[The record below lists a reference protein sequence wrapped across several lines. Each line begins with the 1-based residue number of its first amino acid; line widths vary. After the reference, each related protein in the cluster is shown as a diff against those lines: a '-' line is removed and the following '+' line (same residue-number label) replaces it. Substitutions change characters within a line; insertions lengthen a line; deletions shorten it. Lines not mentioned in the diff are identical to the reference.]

1 MEIYCKINDFIG
13 PKHRQR
19 FLCELRVPGFDY
31 VGAGNSTSKKDA
43 QGNAAKDYV
52 NYLVRSGHVNADDV
66 PRDTANIQLQEPVVP
81 KIEFVEPV
89 KSVFQDGMGPN
100 DIGEAYRAYNE
111 YGQSNYTYIDR
122 IAEQKKVADAED
134 VDVNSGIHGNWT
146 IENAKSKLHQFMQ
159 TNKIN
164 ADYKYTTLGPDHTR
178 YGLSQCSC
186 LLLHWI
192 GLITAISRCHLKS
205 SVKNLFYE
213 DIQKIA

>member
-1 MEIYCKINDFIG
+1 M
-13 PKHRQR
+13 
-19 FLCELRVPGFDY
+19 
-31 VGAGNSTSKKDA
+31 GAGNSTSKKDA

-52 NYLVRSGHVNADDV
+52 NYLVRSRHVNADDV
-66 PRDTANIQLQEPVVP
+66 PKDTQSIQQQGTLTIKSEPVYP
-81 KIEFVEPV
+81 I

-111 YGQSNYTYIDR
+111 HGEINYTYIDR
-122 IAEQKKVADAED
+122 IADQKKVEDAED

-164 ADYKYTTLGPDHTR
+164 ADYKYTPLGPDHMR

-186 LLLHWI
+186 LLLHWV
-192 GLITAISRCHLKS
+192 GLINVVL
-205 SVKNLFYE
+205 
-213 DIQKIA
+213 